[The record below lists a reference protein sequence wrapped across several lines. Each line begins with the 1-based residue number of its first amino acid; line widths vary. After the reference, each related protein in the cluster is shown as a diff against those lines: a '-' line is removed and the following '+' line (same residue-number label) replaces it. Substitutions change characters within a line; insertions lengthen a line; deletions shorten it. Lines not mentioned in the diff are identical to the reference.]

1 MLQIHYQSTVELM
14 SDDGLAW
21 DLAGIPVV
29 IVGGMLLHFCFD
41 WGGRRPV
48 LAVFCPINESVWE
61 HLKMAYWPLVALTGV
76 QLAFSDHPPPLVA
89 SRAIGFYAMCVLIV
103 GLYYLSTVMVP
114 RAGLR
119 TRLALD
125 GGTFVLAVTAGQWV
139 SHAVTVVS
147 DGPGAAWAGSM
158 GMVAPVAI
166 FALTTFAPPHADVF
180 RDQMTGGYG
189 LAAGE
194 HPGPGQAH

>member
-1 MLQIHYQSTVELM
+1 M

-41 WGGRRPV
+41 SGGRRPV

-61 HLKMAYWPLVALTGV
+61 HLKMAYWPLVAFT
-76 QLAFSDHPPPLVA
+76 
-89 SRAIGFYAMCVLIV
+89 
-103 GLYYLSTVMVP
+103 
-114 RAGLR
+114 
-119 TRLALD
+119 
-125 GGTFVLAVTAGQWV
+125 
-139 SHAVTVVS
+139 AVTVVS

-158 GMVAPVAI
+158 GMVLPVAI

>member
-1 MLQIHYQSTVELM
+1 M
-14 SDDGLAW
+14 SLINDLKKTILA
-21 DLAGIPVV
+21 
-29 IVGGMLLHFCFD
+29 
-41 WGGRRPV
+41 
-48 LAVFCPINESVWE
+48 
-61 HLKMAYWPLVALTGV
+61 
-76 QLAFSDHPPPLVA
+76 Q
-89 SRAIGFYAMCVLIV
+89 
-103 GLYYLSTVMVP
+103 LSTVTNVQDVADYEKSTFSGYPAITLTCSGNENEFNSTGTNLRTFLFDIRCYEQIEKVP
-114 RAGLR
+114 QGLRLTSLAAESSDFTLRGTGSWLAEDGATR

-125 GGTFVLAVTAGQWV
+125 GGTFVLAVTTGQLV

-147 DGPGAAWAGSM
+147 DGPGAAWAGSI
-158 GMVAPVAI
+158 GMVLPVAI